1 MSNNNPAADDV
12 LVDGKESGTVLE
24 DNLRSPATWTRL
36 LFMLICYVLVSLASI
51 VGSAVVVLGFL
62 WVLFTGKA
70 NPELRGVGQSI
81 ATYIYENVRYL
92 TFNTEEKPFPLGR
105 GTQRAAAS
113 RVTQVLTLPLRVS
126 AVIAP
131 LGVFAST

>member
-1 MSNNNPAADDV
+1 MNNNNPAADDV
-12 LVDGKESGTVLE
+12 LVDGKASGTPLE
-24 DNLRSPATWTRL
+24 DNLRSPTTWTRL
-36 LFMLICYVLVSLASI
+36 LFMLICYVLVSLASL

-81 ATYIYENVRYL
+81 AMYIYENVRYL

-105 GTQRAAAS
+105 DWPTPPAEDE
-113 RVTQVLTLPLRVS
+113 
-126 AVIAP
+126 
-131 LGVFAST
+131 